1 MPDIK
6 TSPSTCRTLQHLR
19 QRAGHYNISI
29 DVPNI
34 TTSPSTGR
42 TLQHLHRRADI
53 TTNNKANTLPFKIL
67 ININILM
74 LILITLF
81 ICSNQNNVN
90 SALHEPLYILW
101 LAHGEV
107 YSMQHYVMI
116 FVSDIRQVGSV
127 LVVMV
132 WYLDLQLSVQSVP
145 ITTNVV
151 SSNPVH
157 GEAYSI
163 QRYVIMFVSELRQ
176 VCGFLGILRC
186 LPPIKLIVTILLKYC
201 WKVAL
206 NIITLTL
213 YYMNFQSCDFQ
224 RICRRL

>member
-213 YYMNFQSCDFQ
+213 YYMTFQSCDFQ

>member
-1 MPDIK
+1 MP
-6 TSPSTCRTLQHLR
+6 
-19 QRAGHYNISI
+19 
-29 DVPNI
+29 
-34 TTSPSTGR
+34 
-42 TLQHLHRRADI
+42 DI
-53 TTNNKANTLPFKIL
+53 TTNNKANTLPLKIL

-213 YYMNFQSCDFQ
+213 YYMTFQSCDFQ

>member
-1 MPDIK
+1 VPDIK

>member
-90 SALHEPLYILW
+90 SALHEQLYILW

-213 YYMNFQSCDFQ
+213 YYMTFQSCDFQ

>member
-206 NIITLTL
+206 NIITLTI
-213 YYMNFQSCDFQ
+213 YYMTFQSCDFQ

>member
-1 MPDIK
+1 MPDIT
-6 TSPSTCRTLQHLR
+6 TSPSTCRTLKHLHRRAGHYNISVNVPDITTSPSTYRTLQHLHR
-19 QRAGHYNISI
+19 RAGHYNISI
-29 DVPNI
+29 DVP
-34 TTSPSTGR
+34 
-42 TLQHLHRRADI
+42 DI
-53 TTNNKANTLPFKIL
+53 TTNNKANTLPLKIL

-116 FVSDIRQVGSV
+116 FVSDIRQV
-127 LVVMV
+127 
-132 WYLDLQLSVQSVP
+132 
-145 ITTNVV
+145 
-151 SSNPVH
+151 
-157 GEAYSI
+157 
-163 QRYVIMFVSELRQ
+163 
-176 VCGFLGILRC
+176 CGFLVILRC

-213 YYMNFQSCDFQ
+213 YYMTFQSCDFQ

>member
-1 MPDIK
+1 VPDIK

-213 YYMNFQSCDFQ
+213 YYMTFQSCDFQ